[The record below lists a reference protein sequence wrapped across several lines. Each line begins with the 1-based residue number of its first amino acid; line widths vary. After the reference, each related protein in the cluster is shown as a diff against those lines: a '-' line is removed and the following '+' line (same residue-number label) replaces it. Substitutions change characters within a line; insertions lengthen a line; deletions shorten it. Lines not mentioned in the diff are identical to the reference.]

1 MTLIKM
7 KLLIFAEIKP
17 LETKGLETQSGAN
30 VVNVNLIIINLK
42 VDFVQYC
49 DVIVLKW
56 FFFDTINEVMGLF
69 RYFYFAH
76 QYFSLP
82 LFFFP
87 TIDVR

>member
-56 FFFDTINEVMGLF
+56 FFFDTINEVMG
-69 RYFYFAH
+69 
-76 QYFSLP
+76 SLP
-82 LFFFP
+82 IFLLCLSVLFLPALFLP
-87 TIDVR
+87 ND